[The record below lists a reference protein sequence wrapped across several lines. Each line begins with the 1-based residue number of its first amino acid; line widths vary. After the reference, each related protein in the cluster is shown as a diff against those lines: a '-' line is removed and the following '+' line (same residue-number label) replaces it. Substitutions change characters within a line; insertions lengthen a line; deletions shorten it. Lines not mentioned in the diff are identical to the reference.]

1 MTTTTNAF
9 TPLSNAGMMENP
21 DRTLLT
27 VQMQE
32 ISFPR
37 MSENRVG
44 IIYITTEIGTPAA
57 GKTLYGEIES
67 ALNRGDNDRSLLSI
81 TDHRGPQPVTLTGK
95 EMAAFVAALQAET
108 PASPRTGGCMK
119 PALPAN
125 QY

>member
-44 IIYITTEIGTPAA
+44 IISSPQRLAHLLPEKHFMERLSPPSIAGITTVLCSPSPT
-57 GKTLYGEIES
+57 T
-67 ALNRGDNDRSLLSI
+67 
-81 TDHRGPQPVTLTGK
+81 
-95 EMAAFVAALQAET
+95 VA
-108 PASPRTGGCMK
+108 PSPS
-119 PALPAN
+119 P
-125 QY
+125 